1 MKQKKMN
8 GKTLLCVLLVLA
20 QLLLLTIPA
29 VADGTTTPTEV
40 VGLNETA
47 SLMRDDF
54 RFFLPDADDK
64 NIIADSVSNA
74 NLAATNVMNF
84 KLDTDEDAAT
94 VRGLNTYTSGQT
106 MQPYA
111 YIAYKLTNNGTTA
124 ALVGTQL
131 QIGRST
137 DGVTT
142 SVNRNAGATLPLC
155 YDVVTGERLDS
166 LKDYNGVVTSNAELQ
181 EYCTTYDYAK
191 SQGSTLFSSNTVG
204 CVSIPAGAT
213 VYMVV
218 PFTSVNEDRGI
229 KTFAVDDTSFSA
241 GTPAQ
246 GNLRGD
252 DATKAGSLSVSAQTY
267 YLYAVNV
274 YVKGTSYDVEAKT
287 WDTDDTYSLSVSE
300 CYAMSM
306 EEYTSRYNEFD
317 FNILEGASVRLGT
330 PTGLR
335 FEATVDSNDWDYLI
349 NRYGAENVTMGTII
363 TPSTNATTDAE
374 MTFAYLNTN
383 ATTTT
388 KYLNVTAGDFYKK
401 VGDDFV
407 IAGSIANIS
416 ENNYTKNYVGRAYIK
431 VVDGDSTFYLYA
443 TGAQSRN
450 ISYIASQAL
459 LDTKPA
465 EDKENGYIY
474 QLDENKWSCYDP
486 ETEIPIL
493 EGFVVSQ
500 GQ

>member
-47 SLMRDDF
+47 SLFGNEF
-54 RFFLPDADDK
+54 RFFLPDGNDTNLFAKDAEYSFTTPDDAK
-64 NIIADSVSNA
+64 A
-74 NLAATNVMNF
+74 
-84 KLDTDEDAAT
+84 LDEIEFAET
-94 VRGLNTYTSGQT
+94 VDISDNQV
-106 MQPYA
+106 A
-111 YIAYKLTNNGTTA
+111 FIAYKLKNTGDVA
-124 ALVGTQL
+124 VSVGTRL
-131 QIGRST
+131 HFYCK
-137 DGVTT
+137 VT
-142 SVNRNAGATLPLC
+142 RQAGAGLPLA
-155 YDVVTGERLDS
+155 YDATTGEKLDYS
-166 LKDYNGVVTSNAELQ
+166 VDPARKQS
-181 EYCTTYDYAK
+181 
-191 SQGSTLFSSNTVG
+191 STLRVIE
-204 CVSIPAGAT
+204 IPAGKE
-213 VYMVV
+213 VFLVV
-218 PFTSVNEDRGI
+218 PFTSTDSETKYVPTLNSASNGNITMEKDSDGTTKI
-229 KTFAVDDTSFSA
+229 ETNYNSATGGYINLTKMSVYCMPSTTTETGTFE
-241 GTPAQ
+241 
-246 GNLRGD
+246 
-252 DATKAGSLSVSAQTY
+252 VS
-267 YLYAVNV
+267 
-274 YVKGTSYDVEAKT
+274 D
-287 WDTDDTYSLSVSE
+287 

-306 EEYTSRYNEFD
+306 SRYTERYNEFN
-317 FNILEGASVRLGT
+317 FNMLEGASVRLGT

-335 FEATVDSNDWDYLI
+335 FEATVDSNDWDYLV

-363 TPSTNATTDAE
+363 TPSTNATTDE
-374 MTFAYLNTN
+374 QMTFASLDAN

-388 KYLNVTAGDFYKK
+388 KYLNVTAGAFYKK